1 MHAAV
6 LTLALIA
13 ALPAAAQELRTDIHY
28 RLSTEL
34 RGPDQ
39 ALGVVNGGR
48 LDGAAALEPVANVS
62 SQYWRVTLGAG
73 GTVRLTSMFR
83 GPEVCLSAIP
93 EGEDRAG
100 EATLRPCAE
109 APGQRWRPEAD
120 GTRFRLIA
128 AGLPGRPQCLEVIA
142 DGEAAGRLRL
152 GLCGFWAS
160 QFWTFAPTDQ
170 PVN

>member
-1 MHAAV
+1 MR
-6 LTLALIA
+6 LTLALIAALTA

-28 RLSTEL
+28 RLTTEL

-48 LDGAAALEPVANVS
+48 QDGAAALEPAANVS
-62 SQYWRVTLGAG
+62 SQFWRVTLGAG

-83 GPEVCLSAIP
+83 GPEVCLTATP
-93 EGEDRAG
+93 EA
-100 EATLRPCAE
+100 EAALRPCAE

-128 AGLPGRPQCLEVIA
+128 AGLPGRPRCLEVIA
-142 DGEAAGRLRL
+142 DGDAADRLRL
-152 GLCGFWAS
+152 GDCGFWAS
-160 QFWTFAPTDQ
+160 QFWVFAPTDQ
-170 PVN
+170 RVD

>member
-1 MHAAV
+1 MRAAV

-48 LDGAAALEPVANVS
+48 LDGAAALEPLANVS
-62 SQYWRVTLGAG
+62 SQFWRVTLGAG
-73 GTVRLTSMFR
+73 GTVRLTSLFR
-83 GPEVCLSAIP
+83 GPEMCLSAAP
-93 EGEDRAG
+93 EGEGA
-100 EATLRPCAE
+100 LRPCAE

-128 AGLPGRPQCLEVIA
+128 AGLPGRPRCLEVIA
-142 DGEAAGRLRL
+142 DGDTAGRLRL
-152 GLCGFWAS
+152 GDCGFWAS
-160 QFWTFAPTDQ
+160 QFWVFTPTDQ